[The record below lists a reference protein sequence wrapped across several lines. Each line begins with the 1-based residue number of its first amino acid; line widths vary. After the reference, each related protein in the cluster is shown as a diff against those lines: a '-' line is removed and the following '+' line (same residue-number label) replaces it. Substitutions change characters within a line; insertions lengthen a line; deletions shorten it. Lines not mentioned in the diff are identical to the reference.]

1 MKASYCVDYLSHQ
14 WTADDLIQ
22 TYKETRKQ
30 RQMYI
35 VDNITSTTS
44 LLTKNERKLKKSEQ
58 YKHQRYQN
66 ALWRS
71 MARNCTHQLS
81 QSNKLI
87 DPSTVSWQKESDI
100 TWLYGPMYKATSQ
113 DQENKVEKLPNTTC
127 PLNTPQLSVQAADTT
142 SAVDI
147 TCSLQGLKPV
157 LKKQSNVTQPT
168 CSDSMYYFDPW
179 SGSTTPS
186 TSASRSGRS
195 SFSSVSSSKSNNIGV
210 HFNPE
215 IIEIEYQPEYP
226 VSLETSSH
234 SSPRF
239 NYDYYSV
246 AEEDGELS
254 DDDDDGDIEALW
266 SLLVQASLSLK
277 SSTYTRLS
285 FIAKCISYHNHQKQH
300 NQHPNHQSLYQA
312 TASSSSKNI
321 QILILL
327 VSMMKSMVSMT
338 TTWLLWQS
346 LSPLTWIAK
355 RASSKSSSSSH
366 VTAGQSKQ
374 QHPKK
379 LILS

>member
-1 MKASYCVDYLSHQ
+1 MFIYFSG
-14 WTADDLIQ
+14 
-22 TYKETRKQ
+22 
-30 RQMYI
+30 
-35 VDNITSTTS
+35 
-44 LLTKNERKLKKSEQ
+44 
-58 YKHQRYQN
+58 
-66 ALWRS
+66 
-71 MARNCTHQLS
+71 
-81 QSNKLI
+81 
-87 DPSTVSWQKESDI
+87 
-100 TWLYGPMYKATSQ
+100 LYGPMYEAASQ
-113 DQENKVEKLPNTTC
+113 DQEIEVEKLPNTTC
-127 PLNTPQLSVQAADTT
+127 PLDTPQLSVQAADTT
-142 SAVDI
+142 PAVDI
-147 TCSLQGLKPV
+147 ACSLQGLKPV

-168 CSDSMYYFDPW
+168 CSDPMYYFDPW

-186 TSASRSGRS
+186 TNTSRSGRS
-195 SFSSVSSSKSNNIGV
+195 SFSSISSSKSNIGV

-239 NYDYYSV
+239 NHDYYSV
-246 AEEDGELS
+246 AEEDEDS
-254 DDDDDGDIEALW
+254 NDDDDGDIEALW

-300 NQHPNHQSLYQA
+300 NQHSNHQSLYQA
-312 TASSSSKNI
+312 TTSSSSKNM
-321 QILILL
+321 QIIILL

-366 VTAGQSKQ
+366 VAAGQSKQ

>member
-14 WTADDLIQ
+14 WSSDDLIQ
-22 TYKETRKQ
+22 TYRENCKQ
-30 RQMYI
+30 RHMYI

-44 LLTKNERKLKKSEQ
+44 LLRRNEKRLKKSEQ
-58 YKHQRYQN
+58 YKLLRYQN

-100 TWLYGPMYKATSQ
+100 TWLYGPMYTAV
-113 DQENKVEKLPNTTC
+113 ENKEIHVEKLPKSIAS
-127 PLNTPQLSVQAADTT
+127 LYTPHPNAQAASDMVTN
-142 SAVDI
+142 
-147 TCSLQGLKPV
+147 SLQGLKPV

-168 CSDSMYYFDPW
+168 CSDPMYYFDSW

-186 TSASRSGRS
+186 TCTSRSGRS
-195 SFSSVSSSKSNNIGV
+195 SFSSISSSKSNSIGV

-226 VSLETSSH
+226 VSLETSTQ
-234 SSPRF
+234 PCLRG
-239 NYDYYSV
+239 YSV
-246 AEEDGELS
+246 VEE
-254 DDDDDGDIEALW
+254 DDDDNEEDDMEALW
-266 SLLVQASLSLK
+266 SLLVQASVSLK
-277 SSTYTRLS
+277 SSTYTRLG
-285 FIAKCISYHNHQKQH
+285 FISKYISYHHHHQQ
-300 NQHPNHQSLYQA
+300 NQHSNQQSLYPA
-312 TASSSSKNI
+312 TTASSKNI

-355 RASSKSSSSSH
+355 KASSSSSSSASSSSSN
-366 VTAGQSKQ
+366 VAAGHSKHRHQ
-374 QHPKK
+374 KK
-379 LILS
+379 IIVS